1 MKKVNSL
8 TIIVLVIHLL
18 SSLFVNGQN
27 ISFSSKIKG
36 DNNTDIA
43 DIAKIWKD
51 YSNAC
56 LVDYVNQK
64 DSVSLSFWNNEER
77 ELGHYDL
84 IKYSLS
90 RSFPL
95 YIAGDLFVYDI
106 KPISDDFYVIKNI
119 LSFSDSTG
127 KTISEIFN
135 VCARK
140 EEKGF
145 KLYNYFNLSS
155 RKLNVYKRY
164 NISFYYSCNFKF
176 DDKVA
181 DKTANFYQ
189 EKLKQFGFE
198 ERPIIYIVGENVDEA
213 KSYLGFDYSI
223 SSSSLKSAGL
233 FIYPNIILSGA
244 IDHYHELIHA
254 IFIPEFPKANSLLQ
268 EGIATYFGGAS
279 GKSYKEHLKEL
290 SKFVIANPDTDLSQ
304 FEKLDNLID
313 NSTNYFYTIGAIII
327 DYAYGLGGNKK
338 VISLFE
344 HTDLYEAIKIELAI
358 EKCQINEF
366 LRDFVANN
374 GSDD

>member
-64 DSVSLSFWNNEER
+64 DSVSLSFWNNEEI

-140 EEKGF
+140 EEKGV
-145 KLYNYFNLSS
+145 KLYNYCYVSS

-176 DDKVA
+176 GDKVA
-181 DKTANFYQ
+181 DNTANFYQ
-189 EKLKQFGFE
+189 K
-198 ERPIIYIVGENVDEA
+198 N
-213 KSYLGFDYSI
+213 
-223 SSSSLKSAGL
+223 
-233 FIYPNIILSGA
+233 
-244 IDHYHELIHA
+244 
-254 IFIPEFPKANSLLQ
+254 
-268 EGIATYFGGAS
+268 
-279 GKSYKEHLKEL
+279 
-290 SKFVIANPDTDLSQ
+290 
-304 FEKLDNLID
+304 
-313 NSTNYFYTIGAIII
+313 
-327 DYAYGLGGNKK
+327 
-338 VISLFE
+338 
-344 HTDLYEAIKIELAI
+344 
-358 EKCQINEF
+358 
-366 LRDFVANN
+366 
-374 GSDD
+374 